1 MTLHKEALELSDQQS
16 DHLCQK
22 DKLNEKFEDLEKFVL
37 YKQCHNQSFLGAY
50 WYV

>member
-37 YKQCHNQSFLGAY
+37 YKQYHNQSFLRAY